1 MRYNTVFFKLNIGKQ
16 MRSISLVKLCI
27 MAVVAFSSLACTSA
41 DSSTSQ
47 AEAIPLFPTEN
58 RSEEV
63 VVISTSYGD
72 MIVRL
77 YDATPEHKSN
87 FLKLTKEGF
96 YDSTT
101 FHRVIEGFMI
111 QGGDPNSKDDD
122 LRNDGQGGPGYT
134 LPAEIVRGYIHKKGA
149 LAAARMGSET
159 NPEMRSSGSQ
169 FYIVHGR
176 ERTERD
182 LDQLMAQANN
192 TIEQGLITA
201 YVGAPENTEIKQR
214 IEQSMMDGN
223 QEAVREILEETK
235 PLATKDFEPIVYTPE
250 QREIYLNEGGVPYL
264 DGSYTVFGEVI
275 QGLAVVD
282 SIAQAKKT
290 YADRPV
296 EDIPMI
302 LRVQTMTLA
311 PDGTIIE
318 Q

>member
-27 MAVVAFSSLACTSA
+27 MAVMAYSSLSCTSA
-41 DSSTSQ
+41 DSSMSQ

-58 RSEEV
+58 RIEEV

-149 LAAARMGSET
+149 LAAARMGNET
-159 NPEMRSSGSQ
+159 NPNMRSNGSQ
-169 FYIVHGR
+169 FYIVDGR

-192 TIEQGLITA
+192 NIEQSLITA
-201 YVGAPENTEIKQR
+201 YVSAPENAEVKEQ
-214 IEQSMMDGN
+214 IEQAMLGGN
-223 QEAVREILEETK
+223 PGIVSDIINEIK

-250 QREIYLNEGGVPYL
+250 QREVYMTQGGVPYL

-282 SIAQAKKT
+282 SIAQAKKS

-296 EDIPMI
+296 EDIPMMV
-302 LRVQTMTLA
+302 RVQTMTLA
-311 PDGTIIE
+311 PDGSILE

>member
-1 MRYNTVFFKLNIGKQ
+1 

-27 MAVVAFSSLACTSA
+27 IAFLAFTGNSCSSA
-41 DSSTSQ
+41 DSSQNQSDTV
-47 AEAIPLFPTEN
+47 PLFPTEN
-58 RSEEV
+58 RTEDV
-63 VVISTSYGD
+63 AVISTKYGE

-77 YDATPEHKSN
+77 YDATPEHKTN
-87 FLKLTKEGF
+87 FLNLAKEGF

-101 FHRVIEGFMI
+101 FHRVIEGFMV
-111 QGGDPNSKDDD
+111 QGGDPNSKDDN

-134 LPAEIVRGYIHKKGA
+134 LPAEIVRGYIHKRGA
-149 LAAARMGSET
+149 LAAARMGNDT
-159 NPEMRSSGSQ
+159 NPDMRSSGSQ

-176 ERTERD
+176 TRTERD

-192 TIEQGLITA
+192 NIEQGLITT
-201 YVGAPENTEIKQR
+201 YVGAPENSEIKQR
-214 IEQSMMDGN
+214 IEEAMMNGN
-223 QEAVREILEETK
+223 QGVVSDIIEEIK
-235 PLATKDFEPIVYTPE
+235 PLATKDFEPLVYTPE
-250 QREIYLNEGGVPYL
+250 QREIYMNKGGVPYL

-282 SIAQAKKT
+282 SIAQARKS

-296 EDIPMI
+296 EDIPMMV
-302 LRVQTMTLA
+302 RVQTMTLA

>member
-1 MRYNTVFFKLNIGKQ
+1 

-27 MAVVAFSSLACTSA
+27 MAILAYSSLSCTSA
-41 DSSTSQ
+41 DSSTSH

-58 RSEEV
+58 RTEEV

-77 YDATPEHKSN
+77 YDVTPEHKSN

-111 QGGDPNSKDDD
+111 QGGDPNSKDDN

-149 LAAARMGSET
+149 LAAARMGNDT
-159 NPEMRSSGSQ
+159 NPDMRSSGSQ

-176 ERTERD
+176 KRTERD
-182 LDQLMAQANN
+182 LGQLLAQANN
-192 TIEQGLITA
+192 NIEQGLIST
-201 YVGAPENTEIKQR
+201 YVGAPENTDVKQR
-214 IEQSMMDGN
+214 IDQAIMEGN
-223 QEAVREILEETK
+223 TGIVSEIINEIK
-235 PLATKDFEPIVYTPE
+235 PLATKDFESLVYTPE
-250 QREIYLNEGGVPYL
+250 QSEIYMTQGGVPYL

-282 SIAQAKKT
+282 SIAQARKS

-296 EDIPMI
+296 EDIPMMV
-302 LRVQTMTLA
+302 RVQTMTLT
-311 PDGTIIE
+311 PDGSIIE